1 MTFSIAALMAF
12 YTGTEIRDGALIG
25 HRDGQE
31 YSVKDDM
38 NVLEFFR
45 DNCGKDTRTFVTGY
59 LGREDFHGQDL
70 NKVPGLTDAVVSY
83 LDDIKAN
90 GMRAALCRIS

>member
-1 MTFSIAALMAF
+1 MW
-12 YTGTEIRDGALIG
+12 IRDGVLVG
-25 HRDGQE
+25 HRDGEE
-31 YSVKDDM
+31 YSVKDDL

-45 DNCGKDTRTFVTGY
+45 DNCGKDTRTFVTAY

-70 NKVPGLTDAVVSY
+70 NKVPGLADAVVSY